1 MIFWI
6 SATDFGRYPFV
17 AFLYKEKEP
26 FLVGPESLGKM
37 AFEKK
42 LSQNLLNFLQI
53 RYLCPH
59 KTRETY
65 YV

>member
-26 FLVGPESLGKM
+26 FLVGPESLEKM
-37 AFEKK
+37 TFEKI

-53 RYLCPH
+53 RYLCRIKQEKH
-59 KTRETY
+59 

>member
-17 AFLYKEKEP
+17 VFLCKEKEP

-37 AFEKK
+37 AFEKI

-53 RYLCPH
+53 RYLCRIKQEKH
-59 KTRETY
+59 

>member
-26 FLVGPESLGKM
+26 FLVGSESL
-37 AFEKK
+37 EKW
-42 LSQNLLNFLQI
+42 LSKKF
-53 RYLCPH
+53 YH
-59 KTRETY
+59 KIF
-65 YV
+65 

>member
-37 AFEKK
+37 AFEKI

-53 RYLCPH
+53 RYLCRIKQEKH
-59 KTRETY
+59 